1 MFMRRVSTWLLLF
14 SLAFGSAL
22 SPAMAKEKASIRDLT
37 LVIDKGG
44 VGISFFVQHCFSPK
58 IEETIQS
65 GVPVTVFFSVRLSQT
80 RRLWRD
86 RRLAF
91 LRFARRIHYD
101 NLKKVYEV
109 FLEDTSP
116 AVVFE
121 DFSEARES
129 LASVDNV
136 RLIPRRPLTEQATYY
151 VSVKAE
157 LEPVRLPFRLESVLF
172 FVPSGRRETDWFVQ
186 RFRIGTFVLPKKEET
201 Q

>member
-1 MFMRRVSTWLLLF
+1 MRRVFTWLLLL
-14 SLAFGSAL
+14 SLVFGSAL
-22 SPAMAKEKASIRDLT
+22 SPAIAKEKARIRDVT
-37 LVIDKGG
+37 LIIDKGG
-44 VGISFFVQHCFSPK
+44 VGINFYVQDCFSPK

-65 GVPVTVFFSVRLSQT
+65 GVPVTIFFSVRLSQT
-80 RRLWRD
+80 RRLWKD
-86 RRLAF
+86 KRLAS

-109 FLEDTSP
+109 FLEETSP

-121 DFSEARES
+121 DFSEAKES

-136 RLIPRRPLTEQATYY
+136 RLIPPKPLTEKAIYY

-157 LEPVRLPFRLESVLF
+157 LEPIRLPFRLESLLF

-186 RFRIGTFVLPKKEET
+186 RFRVGAFVLPKKEET

>member
-1 MFMRRVSTWLLLF
+1 MRRVFTWLLLL
-14 SLAFGSAL
+14 SLVFGSAL
-22 SPAMAKEKASIRDLT
+22 SPAIAKEKARIRDVT
-37 LVIDKGG
+37 LIIDKGG
-44 VGISFFVQHCFSPK
+44 VGINFYVQDCFSPK

-65 GVPVTVFFSVRLSQT
+65 GVPVTIFFSVRLSQT
-80 RRLWRD
+80 KRLWKD
-86 RRLAF
+86 KRLAS

-109 FLEDTSP
+109 FLEETSP

-121 DFSEARES
+121 DFSEAKES

-136 RLIPRRPLTEQATYY
+136 RLIPPKPLTEKAIYY

-157 LEPVRLPFRLESVLF
+157 LEPIRLPFRLESLLF

-186 RFRIGTFVLPKKEET
+186 RFRVGAFVLPKKEET

>member
-1 MFMRRVSTWLLLF
+1 MRRIFTWLLLL
-14 SLAFGSAL
+14 SLVFGSAL
-22 SPAMAKEKASIRDLT
+22 SPAIAKEKARIRDVT
-37 LVIDKGG
+37 LIIDKGG
-44 VGISFFVQHCFSPK
+44 VGINFYVQDCFSPK

-65 GVPVTVFFSVRLSQT
+65 GVPVTIFFSVRLSQT
-80 RRLWRD
+80 RRLWKD
-86 RRLAF
+86 KRLAS

-109 FLEDTSP
+109 FLEETSP

-121 DFSEARES
+121 DFSEAKES

-136 RLIPRRPLTEQATYY
+136 RLIPPKPLTEKAIYY

-157 LEPVRLPFRLESVLF
+157 LEPIRLPFRLESLLF

-186 RFRIGTFVLPKKEET
+186 RFRVGAFVLPKKEET

>member
-1 MFMRRVSTWLLLF
+1 MRRVFTWLLLLT
-14 SLAFGSAL
+14 LAFGSGL
-22 SPAMAKEKASIRDLT
+22 SPAIAKEKASIRDVT
-37 LVIDKGG
+37 LIIDKGG
-44 VGISFFVQHCFSPK
+44 VGISFYVQACFSPK

-80 RRLWRD
+80 KRLWKD
-86 RRLAF
+86 KRLAS

-121 DFSEARES
+121 DFSEAKES

-136 RLIPRRPLTEQATYY
+136 RLIPPKPLTEKATYY

-157 LEPVRLPFRLESVLF
+157 LEPIRLPFRLESLLF

-186 RFRIGTFVLPKKEET
+186 RFRVGAFVLPKEEET
-201 Q
+201 R